1 MIRRIC
7 LALVFCAGFTANA
20 ATQNAP
26 TVVILVRHAEKA
38 IAPASDPPLT
48 DAGLARARA
57 LAVLLSDANV
67 DAVIATP
74 TVRTRET
81 ARPTAEAHG
90 IAIETV
96 AFAPVAVHAKAVAEA
111 VMKHAGKTVLVVA
124 HSNTVAA
131 IVAALGGPKM
141 ADLCDSQYSMLIAL
155 VLDGHTVRVIRS
167 SYGIATPDTPEAC
180 PATGGSVRPASGADY
195 LLYKE
200 FSEWTL

>member
-1 MIRRIC
+1 MFRRIC
-7 LALVFCAGFTANA
+7 LALLFSAGFASRAT
-20 ATQNAP
+20 TQNAP

-38 IAPASDPPLT
+38 ATPANDPPLT
-48 DAGLARARA
+48 DAGAARAKA
-57 LAVLLSDANV
+57 LVALLANANV

-90 IAIETV
+90 LTIETV
-96 AFAPVAVHAKAVAEA
+96 AFAPAAQHAKAVAEA
-111 VMKHAGKTVLVVA
+111 VMKHAGKTVLVVG

-141 ADLCDSQYSMLIAL
+141 PDLCDTQYSMLTTM

-180 PATGGSVRPASGADY
+180 PAPGIPVRPAPGA
-195 LLYKE
+195 K
-200 FSEWTL
+200 

>member
-7 LALVFCAGFTANA
+7 LVLLLGAGFA
-20 ATQNAP
+20 ADVSAQNAP

-38 IAPASDPPLT
+38 SMPASDPPLT
-48 DAGLARARA
+48 DAGVARAKA
-57 LAVLLSDANV
+57 LATLVADANV

-81 ARPTAEAHG
+81 ARPTADARG
-90 IAIETV
+90 LTVETV
-96 AFAPVAVHAKAVAEA
+96 AFAPAALHAKAVAEA
-111 VMKHAGKTVLVVA
+111 VMKHAGQTVLVVG

-141 ADLCDSQYSMLIAL
+141 SELCDTQYSMLITL

-167 SYGIATPDTPEAC
+167 SYGIPTPDTPEAC
-180 PATGGSVRPASGADY
+180 PAPGIPVRPPSNA
-195 LLYKE
+195 K
-200 FSEWTL
+200 